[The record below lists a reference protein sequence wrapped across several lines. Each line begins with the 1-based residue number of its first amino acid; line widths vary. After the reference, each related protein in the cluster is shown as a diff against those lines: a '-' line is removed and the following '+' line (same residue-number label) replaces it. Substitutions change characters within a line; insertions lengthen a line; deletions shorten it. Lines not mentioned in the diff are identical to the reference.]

1 MLLNIV
7 NKLEEIKKK
16 LKQLKEQNNDQRN
29 LIEKQKTEIERLQ
42 KLIEI
47 QNISLKNQDQKLKI
61 KEIVEAVLNPDLDRD
76 SNKKRALKHKL
87 NEMIKEVDKI
97 INLVQQ

>member
-16 LKQLKEQNNDQRN
+16 LKQLKGQNNDQRN